1 MYSKLINKII
11 TILAIISFL
20 GIQIIPAVSMAAE
33 EINQN
38 IATNEEN
45 VKFNAT
51 LNGTGSY
58 KQHEMLKKTPFKEL
72 ILALDPD
79 PAGIKGTEKIKAA
92 LESTKIISELN
103 IPEGKDVNDLT
114 YDEFTKLTVKDDF
127 WFL

>member
-1 MYSKLINKII
+1 
-11 TILAIISFL
+11 
-20 GIQIIPAVSMAAE
+20 
-33 EINQN
+33 
-38 IATNEEN
+38 
-45 VKFNAT
+45 
-51 LNGTGSY
+51 
-58 KQHEMLKKTPFKEL
+58 MLKKTPFKEL

-79 PAGIKGTEKIKAA
+79 PAGRKGTEKIKAA